1 MNSKNKKNIFKEL
14 LGYVIVAIIAVV
26 VSIGLR
32 IFVIEPFIVPTPS
45 MSPTLL
51 VGDRVIVNKLEYK
64 FKPVKR
70 GDIVAI
76 YSPLEKKNLVKRVI
90 GLEGEVISFSPDGEV
105 FINGEEIQEPYL
117 PENFTVSYDD
127 SEYEINENEYFVM
140 GDNRNNSADS
150 RVFGPISS
158 EKIFGKVIF
167 IYGPLSRIGKP
178 E

>member
-1 MNSKNKKNIFKEL
+1 MKNKKNIFKEL
-14 LGYVIVAIIAVV
+14 LGYIIVAAIAAVI
-26 VSIGLR
+26 SITLR

-51 VGDRVIVNKLEYK
+51 VGDKVIVNKLEYE
-64 FKPVKR
+64 FTSVKR

-90 GLEGEVISFSPDGEV
+90 GISGETISFSEDDFVYIDGNKLE
-105 FINGEEIQEPYL
+105 EPYL
-117 PENFTVSYDD
+117 PESVIPA
-127 SEYEINENEYFVM
+127 YEVKTYKLGSNEFFVM

-150 RVFGPISS
+150 RVFGPISI

-167 IYGPLSRIGKP
+167 IYGPFPRISKP
-178 E
+178 T